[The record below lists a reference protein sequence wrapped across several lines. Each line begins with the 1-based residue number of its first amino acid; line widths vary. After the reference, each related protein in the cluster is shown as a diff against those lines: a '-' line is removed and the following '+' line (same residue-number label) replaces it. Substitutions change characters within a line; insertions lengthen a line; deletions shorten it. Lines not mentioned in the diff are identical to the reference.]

1 MVMRIKWY
9 QVPIL
14 AALVAIEWVVSLFCK
29 RNDFADTEPVSGVS
43 AEMVDAMD
51 STFGYKKG
59 E

>member
-1 MVMRIKWY
+1 MRIKWY

-14 AALVAIEWVVSLFCK
+14 AALAAIEWFTSLFRK
-29 RNDFADTEPVSGVS
+29 RVDFADTEPVSGVS
-43 AEMVDAMD
+43 TDMADAVD